1 MRQNAID
8 RFNKDGSDGFV
19 FLLSTRTLDRSQ
31 EGLEEKESWA
41 NEYLSSFKVATYQ
54 VKETVEEEVEVL
66 KEQVDKSLSYKA
78 FPDIEN
84 MMKEDEEMEDAGT
97 PQVVDEVKAGK
108 VKMKIGSK
116 NKKKGKKKNFAKDD
130 TDHREYFVKYWSP
143 SKYLNYFQFIPI
155 ISN

>member
-1 MRQNAID
+1 M
-8 RFNKDGSDGFV
+8 
-19 FLLSTRTLDRSQ
+19 
-31 EGLEEKESWA
+31 
-41 NEYLSSFKVATYQ
+41 
-54 VKETVEEEVEVL
+54 EEEVEVL

-108 VKMKIGSK
+108 AKMKIGSK

-130 TDHREYFVKYWSP
+130 TDHREYFVKYKEQSYWHCTWA
-143 SKYLNYFQFIPI
+143 KEMQLDVFHKQLFRMYLRKNDMEEPMRYDETEC
-155 ISN
+155 N